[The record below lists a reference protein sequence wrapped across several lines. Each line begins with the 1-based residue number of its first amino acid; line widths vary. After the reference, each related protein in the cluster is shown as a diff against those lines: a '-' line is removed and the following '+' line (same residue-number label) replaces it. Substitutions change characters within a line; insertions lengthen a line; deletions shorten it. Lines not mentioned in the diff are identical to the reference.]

1 MPRPRNAPD
10 IIDGKAVKSLVEA
23 QALRGATVLGQPG
36 GWAVLVRYGALE
48 RAVAAQRARQPRL
61 WRNLNAAASYVRD
74 ELLLPRFEV
83 DSIGHEPDA
92 IDRSRPDTAARQ
104 RQMRAAA
111 AHDAWF
117 RAQVEDAM
125 IEADDPATV
134 LVSHEDAKRSWAI
147 RKAELQVLAGQ
158 GSEP

>member
-1 MPRPRNAPD
+1 MPAVRNPPD
-10 IIDGKAVKSLVEA
+10 IIDGSAVKSLVEA

-83 DSIGHEPDA
+83 DALAHEA
-92 IDRSRPDTAARQ
+92 GTNAVKRPDQAERLRKQREAAGY
-104 RQMRAAA
+104 
-111 AHDAWF
+111 DTWF
-117 RAQVEDAM
+117 RAQVQQGLDAVECGDVLSFDEA
-125 IEADDPATV
+125 EADFARMM
-134 LVSHEDAKRSWAI
+134 AKA
-147 RKAELQVLAGQ
+147 
-158 GSEP
+158 